1 MFLSIFST
9 VLLPLVL
16 IAGLAYALARFAGVK
31 PRPLS
36 QAAFYL
42 FNPALAFV
50 SLASTELAPDI
61 LGRLM
66 LFKVLVFLV
75 MLPLAQWTA
84 GRLKLPGAAHSAFV
98 LGVLF
103 ANSGNYGISV
113 NEYAF
118 GQQGLAL
125 AVICYVTDNMLANSM
140 GVYIAARGRATM
152 RRSLLAVFRNPA
164 LYTVLLGL
172 ATHQFGWQVPL
183 PIWRGAES
191 LSRAAVPTM
200 LTVLGMQ
207 LAALPSARDHWRTV
221 SVAAFLRLIIA
232 PAIALGLVIPLGL
245 TGLPRQV
252 AIVETAVPTAV
263 LTSIIASQYETEP
276 GLMASIVMFTSLASL
291 VTVTALLTWIS

>member
-9 VLLPLVL
+9 VILPLVL
-16 IAGLAYALARFAGVK
+16 IAGLAYVLARFGGVK

-50 SLASTELAPDI
+50 SFASTALAPDL

-66 LFKVLVFLV
+66 LLKVLSFLI
-75 MLPLAQWTA
+75 MLPLAQWMA
-84 GRLKLPGAAHSAFV
+84 NRLKLPAAASSAFV
-98 LGVLF
+98 LAVLF
-103 ANSGNYGISV
+103 GNSGNYGISV

-125 AVICYVTDNMLANSM
+125 AVICYVTDNMLANSI
-140 GVYIAARGRATM
+140 GVYIAARGRASM
-152 RRSLLAVFRNPA
+152 RQAVGVVFRNPA
-164 LYTVLLGL
+164 LYAVILGL
-172 ATHQFGWQVPL
+172 AIHQLDWQVPL
-183 PIWRGAES
+183 PIWRGVES

-207 LAALPSARDHWRTV
+207 LATMPSTRDHWRAV
-221 SVAAFLRLIIA
+221 SVAAFMRLIIA
-232 PAIALGLVIPLGL
+232 PIFAFALVIPLGL

-263 LTSIIASQYETEP
+263 LTGIIASQYEAEP
-276 GLMASIVMFTSLASL
+276 GLVASTILVTSLVSL
-291 VTVTALLTWIS
+291 VTVTALLTWIL